1 MPDAAGIDGYL
12 VGLYANP
19 FTMLTKL
26 PEGIP
31 NDARYLLLNITIPI
45 LYYTSLNNPS
55 LPYHPGV
62 SLLKEKK

>member
-19 FTMLTKL
+19 FTMFTKL

-55 LPYHPGV
+55 
-62 SLLKEKK
+62 